1 MSQPSAGASARL
13 SIGFA
18 WVGHSLMHIVAALYL
33 TVVLALETEWRLS
46 YDELIRLWT
55 LGAFLIGIGAPLA
68 GWLGDRWS
76 SAGMMAVFF
85 LMTGAGAVACGLS
98 DGPTALL
105 WSLALLGLGA
115 SIYHPV
121 GMAWMMANAENRGK
135 AMGWLGLFGTF
146 GVATAALVAGG
157 LTQAFGWRAAFLVPG
172 AICLAFGVAL
182 AALIAF
188 GVVQDRHADV
198 KPQPKPARGDVVR
211 AFFVLSLTMVCAGL
225 IFNAM
230 QVVLPKLFETR
241 LGDWLGDGTL
251 GVGGLVTLVY
261 LVAALPQMVG
271 GVLADRHSLKWVY
284 TLCLAVQIP
293 MMVAVAVLADLPL
306 VASAALVVIASQT
319 QIPAENM
326 LLARY
331 TPDKHRG
338 LAFGAKY
345 ILSFGAGPLAV
356 QLVAYVYERTSEFTM
371 LYLTLSVLAA
381 VAFAAA
387 LLLPDDRKEKAAV
400 PAPLPAAE

>member
-1 MSQPSAGASARL
+1 MSQPPTSASARL

-18 WVGHSLMHIVAALYL
+18 WAGHSLMHIVSALYL

-46 YDELIRLWT
+46 YDDLIRLWT
-55 LGAFLIGIGAPLA
+55 LGAFLIGMGAPLA

-157 LTQAFGWRAAFLVPG
+157 LTQAWGWRAAFLVPG
-172 AICLAFGVAL
+172 AVCVVFGVAL
-182 AALIAF
+182 AALIMF

-284 TLCLAVQIP
+284 TACLAVQIP
-293 MMVAVAVLADLPL
+293 MMAAVAVLADLPL

-387 LLLPDDRKEKAAV
+387 LLLPDDRKEKAPL